1 MPTFGRRWSP
11 AYACGGA
18 RGGHV
23 GGERGLV
30 VVRGGAG
37 RARAV
42 GRELRAETV
51 GDSGAR
57 RGPAARPVRGSVRC
71 VVVGAGELAVA

>member
-1 MPTFGRRWSP
+1 MPTFGRRGSP
-11 AYACGGA
+11 AYACSGA

-51 GDSGAR
+51 GDSGGGVALR
-57 RGPAARPVRGSVRC
+57 HGPCEEVYVVLLSGPASLP
-71 VVVGAGELAVA
+71 